1 MFRDHSGAP
10 CSGGGEDVLVDVYT
24 SDGRTVPAEVRQLAG
39 SSSYHGSA
47 TSSSSHAPVS
57 RYNSQNVSIFF
68 NLTCIVIMIHA
79 QNYRFCFSL
88 SIMSVCFVVFY
99 APFVFLINNSRHV

>member
-39 SSSYHGSA
+39 SSSYHGCA
-47 TSSSSHAPVS
+47 TSSSHAPVS
-57 RYNSQNVSIFF
+57 RYNSQNVSISF

-88 SIMSVCFVVFY
+88 SVMSACFFVFY
-99 APFVFLINNSRHV
+99 APFAFLINNSRHA